1 MKISNLMR
9 VLGSEAVQDPTKV
22 EAHVRA
28 QMAQRQRYGDPK
40 TTAAIGLYLRQTV
53 TRIELNFRKY
63 VYLAISQ
70 LSCTENTGRTETI
83 LYLRTI
89 LFDLTLHFSIYRL

>member
-40 TTAAIGLYLRQTV
+40 TTAAMGLYLCPAV
-53 TRIELNFRKY
+53 TRIKHECMMLPIMSFIIAEPTKQQTKRESWHQRQDERK
-63 VYLAISQ
+63 Q
-70 LSCTENTGRTETI
+70 HENWTKIRV
-83 LYLRTI
+83 
-89 LFDLTLHFSIYRL
+89 